1 MAEPPS
7 TLSLFAGELRRF
19 RSAARLSQ
27 EALAQRIN
35 FSAALVAKIELCQ
48 RRPTRDFAR
57 RCDAV
62 LETGG
67 LLERIQQVL
76 GPGPVLPWFRQWAAF
91 EQEAIALR
99 CFQLSVVPGLLQT
112 EGYARALLASGGLLT
127 GDQVEQQVAAR
138 LARQEMLAR
147 DNPPMFTAV
156 IDERVLHQPVGGRAV
171 MRDQL
176 VHIAKLCADRPRVRV
191 QVVPTSAGAYAGLN
205 GPFVIATLVDG
216 DDVAYL
222 DDQLQGRL
230 VERGDDITVVRQL
243 WESIRSETLN
253 EQQSVELILKVAES
267 WN

>member
-1 MAEPPS
+1 MAESPS

-19 RSAARLSQ
+19 RSMAKLSQ
-27 EALAQRIN
+27 EGLAQRIN
-35 FSAALVAKIELCQ
+35 FSAALVAKVELCQ
-48 RRPTRDFAR
+48 RRPTRDFAK

-67 LLERIQQVL
+67 LLERIHEVL
-76 GPGPVLPWFRQWAAF
+76 GPGPILPWFRQWAAF

-99 CFQLSVVPGLLQT
+99 CFELSVVPGLLQT
-112 EGYARALLASGGLLT
+112 EAYARALLASGGLLT
-127 GDQVEQQVAAR
+127 GERVEQQVAAR

-147 DNPPMFTAV
+147 DIPPMFTAV
-156 IDERVLHQPVGGRAV
+156 IDQRVLHQPVGGPAV
-171 MRDQL
+171 MREQL
-176 VHIAKLCADRPRVRV
+176 LHIAKVCAERPRVRM

-230 VERGDDITVVRQL
+230 VERSDDITVVRQL
-243 WESIRSETLN
+243 WESIRSEALN
-253 EQQSVELILKVAES
+253 EQQSIELILEVAES